1 MTTSAEEYLQSQL
14 TSFEIRPD
22 ATAALATVYYR
33 RLARRL
39 WTDLA
44 GQGTSPDGPDGWRQV
59 TWLHPRAV
67 RMATVGP
74 VDAHALRATD
84 ANGAMYTVAGG
95 PARPPLAHL
104 PQGGDAPWL
113 EESVRYLEQ
122 DLRTVDDNQSLTLS
136 PELLRSTRPHVD
148 QAVDVLARVWPEAAQ
163 EFQALVQSI
172 VYVDGAV
179 LRSATVQ
186 QTFGAVYVAPRAVG
200 SVAAA
205 FETLLHETG
214 HHALYLRNSFAPFV
228 LNGSALASHPLRPD
242 PRPIFGVL
250 HSAHVLARMA
260 TGLHR
265 WTLAADAPDEAH
277 QRRDEALRNLSQS
290 LDILGRQA
298 EWTAQGKDYFRDLRA
313 CENSLRAA

>member
-1 MTTSAEEYLQSQL
+1 
-14 TSFEIRPD
+14 
-22 ATAALATVYYR
+22 VYHR

-39 WTDLA
+39 WTSLA
-44 GQGTSPDGPDGWRQV
+44 DQGTPPDGPNGWRQV

-74 VDAHALRATD
+74 VDAQALRAAD
-84 ANGAMYTVAGG
+84 ANGALYTVDGG
-95 PARPPLAHL
+95 PPRPPLEQL
-104 PQGGDAPWL
+104 PQRDDAPWL

-122 DLRTVDDNQSLTLS
+122 DLRTVNDAQSLTPSRQLV
-136 PELLRSTRPHVD
+136 RSSRPHVD

-163 EFQALVQSI
+163 EFRTLVQSM
-172 VYVDGAV
+172 VYMDGTV
-179 LRSATVQ
+179 FRSATVQ
-186 QTFGAVYVAPRAVG
+186 QTFGAIYVAPLSVG

-228 LNGSALASHPLRPD
+228 RNGSAMAAHPLRPD
-242 PRPIFGVL
+242 PRPIFGVV

-265 WTLAADAPDEAH
+265 WTVDADAPDEAH
-277 QRRDEALRNLSQS
+277 QRRDEALKNFSQS
-290 LDILGRQA
+290 LDILGRKA
-298 EWTAQGKDYFRDLRA
+298 EWTAQGMDYFKDLRA
-313 CENSLRAA
+313 CEDSLRGGVVNFA